1 MRPRPVALDA
11 EPILH
16 PIRLNGGPSP
26 RSIAGVETPMY
37 SSRPPTPLRVLVADD
52 DEDMRALVTA
62 TLQADGCS
70 TVEARDGQEL
80 LDLLSNALARKDL
93 RPDVVV
99 ADVKMPGLSGLGVL
113 AALRGTKSELPVIL
127 TTVLTDESIETVAKR
142 LGAVGILRK

>member
-1 MRPRPVALDA
+1 
-11 EPILH
+11 
-16 PIRLNGGPSP
+16 
-26 RSIAGVETPMY
+26 MY

-127 TTVLTDESIETVAKR
+127 MTVLTDESIETVAKR
-142 LGAVGILRK
+142 LGAVGILRKPFDPDDLVTAVRNATAIRALRG